1 MKELVIIGHGPAGI
15 SAALYAVRGGA
26 PVTILAKDDGALANA
41 DTIQNYYGFER
52 GISAKELIKDG
63 FVTVN
68 GAACFERGK
77 KLRGGDTVSCG
88 GMTVTVFKRNEN

>member
-1 MKELVIIGHGPAGI
+1 MDSRVEIFTDYIKLD
-15 SAALYAVRGGA
+15 SFLKYAVFAASGG
-26 PVTILAKDDGALANA
+26 
-41 DTIQNYYGFER
+41 E
-52 GISAKELIKDG
+52 AKELIKDG